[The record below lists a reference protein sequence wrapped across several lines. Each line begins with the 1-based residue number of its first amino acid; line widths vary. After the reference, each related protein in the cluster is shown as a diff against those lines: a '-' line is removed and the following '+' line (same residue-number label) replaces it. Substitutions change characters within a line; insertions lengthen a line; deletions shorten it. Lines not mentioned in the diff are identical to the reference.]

1 MTDQAQGQRATIG
14 APISDPGQFTNER
27 AASCHC
33 GTVRFTVRVPEELNG
48 GRCTCSICAMKGA
61 VMIGVPLDAVEV
73 TAGEDS
79 LTCYRFNTGEA
90 RHYFCATCG
99 IHCFHQRRSFP
110 DQYAVNAACIEGVSP
125 YDFAE
130 VTVIDGVNHPN
141 DTHGTWRV
149 AGTLRFEASEG

>member
-1 MTDQAQGQRATIG
+1 MTDQGQGPVPRIG
-14 APISDPGQFTNER
+14 APIADPKRFTKESR
-27 AASCHC
+27 ANCHC
-33 GTVRFTVRVPEELNG
+33 GSVRFKVWLPEALRG

-61 VMIGVPLDAVEV
+61 VMIGVPLDAIEV

-90 RHYFCATCG
+90 RHYFCSVCG

-130 VTVIDGVNHPN
+130 VTVIDGINHPN
-141 DTHGTWRV
+141 DTDGTWRI
-149 AGTLRFEASEG
+149 AGTLRFEASES